1 MENILFYA
9 PDIRQLVENVNIG
22 PQAEVK
28 ELINSFNESYV
39 QQSNHVDRYYRLQAP
54 TKPLGITKKFYWKP
68 GAYDTLKD
76 ILWRQSEMHKKANSL
91 SKVIS
96 RAKDATNWR
105 YRNILNDIK
114 SIEDMLIRFR
124 QDGLVQQDNTD
135 DAVEAWEVLKHHFIE
150 QFQACNGRF
159 TVYVEEQMT
168 TNDLEV
174 SRLTDY
180 MINIVYEYNDIT
192 INYKHAESE
201 ESLAGIFLPGE
212 GHLTVK
218 MSLTRLINELIRAKM
233 DINNFSSNNVTSR
246 RYNSN
251 KWFYDIGGNYETFE
265 NLEHPYISRD
275 RQGYN
280 GNHYH
285 DDFKYVCVGNLE
297 EEVRGCIKSLDFISL
312 GVFFDRLMIHYDTNT
327 GPLNRIGM
335 CYHGQP
341 DFLEGADE
349 YYKINPPKESTNCR
363 YWEFLEDDEPEYIQE
378 ESYCAKFCTL
388 KKTCTAYKA
397 VSRTL
402 TKEDLERRAL
412 EQATINAANRRVQ

>member
-1 MENILFYA
+1 MENIMFFT
-9 PDIRQLVENVNIG
+9 PDIATLMQNVYLG
-22 PQAEVK
+22 PQARVK
-28 ELINSFNESYV
+28 ELIDDFNYT
-39 QQSNHVDRYYRLQAP
+39 YRIYMK
-54 TKPLGITKKFYWKP
+54 KPLDVTKKFYWKP
-68 GAYDTLKD
+68 GAYDTIKD
-76 ILWRQSEMHKKANSL
+76 ILWYQSEMHKKAASL

-135 DAVEAWEVLKHHFIE
+135 DAVEAWELLKHHFIE

-159 TVYVEEQMT
+159 TIYVDESMT
-168 TNDLEV
+168 ADHNGDLSV
-174 SRLTDY
+174 LTDY

-275 RQGYN
+275 QHGYN

-349 YYKINPPKESTNCR
+349 YYKINPPKKSNDCR